1 VRRRR
6 APDRERTRSIIPGK
20 KSLSFLALLL
30 ATPLALVGINL
41 HTFHRLTDEA
51 KIAGLRFVEMAPQ
64 RYAVELR
71 TGDFCAPQHFEIK
84 GDEWRLDA
92 RFLKWKPLANLVGFD
107 AMYRLDRLSGRYSDI
122 NAANSA
128 PHVAY
133 QVGEK
138 PAVDLTDYLRED
150 WKHWSPVDTSFGSSV
165 YEVIDPAYEYTV
177 YRTQSALLVR
187 KELISIAHY
196 DGEALVIEIEK
207 PCAEDQTP

>member
-1 VRRRR
+1 MAV
-6 APDRERTRSIIPGK
+6 
-20 KSLSFLALLL
+20 LL

-51 KIAGLRFVEMAPQ
+51 PIARLRFVEMSPQ
-64 RYAVELR
+64 HYAVELR
-71 TGDFCAPQHFEIK
+71 TGDFCTPRHFEIR

-122 NAANSA
+122 NAANSE

-133 QVGEK
+133 RVGEK
-138 PAVDLTDYLRED
+138 PVVDLTDYLRKD
-150 WKHWSPVDTSFGSSV
+150 WEYWSPVDTTFGSSV
-165 YEVIDPAYEYTV
+165 YEEIKPAYEYTV

-187 KELISIAHY
+187 KEMISAAHY
-196 DGEALVIEIEK
+196 EGGALVIQIEK
-207 PCAEDQTP
+207 PCEGN

>member
-1 VRRRR
+1 MRKRR
-6 APDRERTRSIIPGK
+6 APDWKRARSIIPGK
-20 KSLSFLALLL
+20 KSLSFLALLV
-30 ATPLALVGINL
+30 ATPLALVGVNL

-51 KIAGLRFVEMAPQ
+51 QIARLRFVEMGPQ
-64 RYAVELR
+64 QYAVELR
-71 TGDFCAPQHFEIK
+71 TGDFCTPRHFEIK

-150 WKHWSPVDTSFGSSV
+150 WKYWSPVDTSFGSSV
-165 YEVIDPAYEYTV
+165 YEVIDPAYDYAV

-187 KELISIAHY
+187 KELIRPAHY
-196 DGEALVIEIEK
+196 ESGALVIQIEK
-207 PCAEDQTP
+207 PCEDN